1 MIDLFPPEAWIV
13 ALVIAGIYA
22 TLVEM
27 FKQHFWKITVT
38 FAICCMLWLLFVT
51 AFAISMDIITNPYT
65 L

>member
-13 ALVIAGIYA
+13 ALLISGTYA
-22 TLVEM
+22 TLTTI
-27 FKQHFWKITVT
+27 FRDHFWKITVA
-38 FAICCMLWLLFVT
+38 FLLLMMLWLLFVT